1 MNSTLQILFICGIV
15 VFLGAIIYFLR
26 NNSLSLKYVLL
37 WFLSALIMLIVS
49 IVPGLLVLIA
59 DILGFEL
66 ASNALFSLLIGF
78 TITILFSVTVI
89 ISKQSAKIKSLVQTC
104 ALLEKR
110 VRELERKKDENDPS
124 VSD

>member
-1 MNSTLQILFICGIV
+1 MNSTLQILFISGIV
-15 VFLGAIIYFLR
+15 AFLGAIIFFLR

-37 WFLSALIMLIVS
+37 WFLSASIMLIIS
-49 IVPGLLVLIA
+49 IVPGLLELIA

-66 ASNALFSLLIGF
+66 ASNALFTLLIGF

-89 ISKQSAKIKSLVQTC
+89 ISKQSTKIKKLVQMC

-110 VRELERKKDENDPS
+110 VRDLERRIDENKS
-124 VSD
+124 AVS